1 MSRLPFL
8 RTLLAIAVLLVV
20 LAALVGAGG
29 SSEKSSDGLS
39 DDLTPE
45 LAALSEPEVSFAP
58 EGHEVLPESKLLV
71 DSALGVDLTNQSI
84 TMPLHKGEFKGET
97 VWYILT
103 EASDFGIANGLD
115 VNFSPKLVN
124 MAVGCAACVQDV
136 TLDGSPTNKFGEAVV
151 QFQGIPDFSPR
162 RELVPGPA
170 AGPGAFPPA
179 SATPGAVG
187 DAQYSPFIR
196 IKGSSVIY
204 NAPIVATGD
213 GPFDVELH
221 SNTADRV
228 LSIKRPGLAEPG
240 KFSTPLVEI
249 LLVRG
254 KEADETIFYLS
265 TEASERT
272 AATLERATFVPL
284 LEGSAFLGG
293 DDFLGAARERIFL
306 FSNGQTGTD
315 NPESQGLSHL
325 IADGLNAEDASLKN
339 TDLLEALRENDGD
352 AQNVLGDFPSLADP
366 RHANAYSP
374 LWDAQI
380 GEWTQKAID
389 EGLNVRMTDEN
400 RILNLVAERPDL
412 LTGPGG
418 SPYGSV
424 GFVINC
430 PTVAFEDNAP
440 EVAAVAP
447 IPGGQF

>member
-1 MSRLPFL
+1 
-8 RTLLAIAVLLVV
+8 
-20 LAALVGAGG
+20 
-29 SSEKSSDGLS
+29 
-39 DDLTPE
+39 
-45 LAALSEPEVSFAP
+45 
-58 EGHEVLPESKLLV
+58 
-71 DSALGVDLTNQSI
+71 
-84 TMPLHKGEFKGET
+84 
-97 VWYILT
+97 
-103 EASDFGIANGLD
+103 
-115 VNFSPKLVN
+115 
-124 MAVGCAACVQDV
+124 V

-240 KFSTPLVEI
+240 KFSTPLVEL

-325 IADGLNAEDASLKN
+325 ITDGLNAEDASLKN
-339 TDLLEALRENDGD
+339 RALLDALGKNEGD
-352 AQNVLGDFPSLADP
+352 AQNILGDFPSLADP
-366 RHANAYSP
+366 RHATAYSP
-374 LWDAQI
+374 LWDAQV
-380 GEWTQKAID
+380 GEWTDKAVK
-389 EGLNVRMTDEN
+389 EGLNTRQDDEN
-400 RILNLVAERPDL
+400 ELLNLVKNRPDL
-412 LTGPGG
+412 ITGPLGG
-418 SPYGSV
+418 KYGAAN
-424 GFVINC
+424 FVINC
-430 PTVAFEDNAP
+430 PTIGFTKEEPIIAKVAP
-440 EVAAVAP
+440 EE
-447 IPGGQF
+447 GGQF

>member
-1 MSRLPFL
+1 MPRPPFL
-8 RTLLAIAVLLVV
+8 RSLLVAAALLAAVPALL
-20 LAALVGAGG
+20 GAGG
-29 SSEKSSDGLS
+29 IS
-39 DDLTPE
+39 DDLTPD

-58 EGHEVLPESKLLV
+58 KGHEVLPESKLLV
-71 DSALGVDLTNQSI
+71 DSALGIDLTNQSI
-84 TMPLHKGEFKGET
+84 TMPLHEGEFRGEK
-97 VWYILT
+97 VWYVLT
-103 EASDFGIANGLD
+103 EASDFGVANGLD
-115 VNFSPKLVN
+115 VNFSSKLTN
-124 MAVGCAACVQDV
+124 MAVGCPECVQEV
-136 TLDGSPTNKFGEAVV
+136 TLEGSPTNKFGEAVV
-151 QFQGIPDFSPR
+151 QFQGVPDFSPR

-187 DAQYSPFIR
+187 DARYSPFIR
-196 IKGSSVIY
+196 IKGSPVVY
-204 NAPIVATGD
+204 NAPIVASGD

-221 SNTADRV
+221 EDTADRV
-228 LSIKRPGLAEPG
+228 LSVNMPEPAEPG
-240 KFSTPLVEI
+240 KFSAPTVEL

-265 TEASERT
+265 TEASEAT
-272 AATLERATFVPL
+272 AATMERATFVPL
-284 LEGSAFLGG
+284 LDGSPFLGG
-293 DDFLGAARERIFL
+293 DDFLGAARERIFI
-306 FSNGQTGTD
+306 FANGQTGTD
-315 NPESQGLSHL
+315 NPEAQGLGHL
-325 IADGLNAEDASLKN
+325 IVDGLNAEDASLKN
-339 TDLLEALRENDGD
+339 TELLEALRENDGD

-374 LWDAQI
+374 LWDAQV

-430 PTVAFEDNAP
+430 PTVGFEDEVP

-447 IPGGQF
+447 VPGGAF

>member
-1 MSRLPFL
+1 MPRPPFL
-8 RTLLAIAVLLVV
+8 RFLLVAAVV
-20 LAALVGAGG
+20 LAAGFALLGAEE
-29 SSEKSSDGLS
+29 SSEEGSS
-39 DDLTPE
+39 DDLTSE

-58 EGHEVLPESKLLV
+58 EGHEVLAESNLLV

-84 TMPLHKGEFKGET
+84 TLPLHEGEFEGET
-97 VWYILT
+97 VWYIIT
-103 EASDFGIANGLD
+103 EASDFGVANGLD
-115 VNFSPKLVN
+115 VNFSPKMVN
-124 MAVGCAACVQDV
+124 MAVGCPKCVQEV
-136 TLDGSPTNKFGEAVV
+136 TLEGSPTNKFGEAVV
-151 QFQGIPDFSPR
+151 QFEGVPDFSPD
-162 RELVPGPA
+162 RELIPGPA
-170 AGPGAFPPA
+170 AGSGAFPPA

-187 DAQYSPFIR
+187 DANYSPFIR
-196 IKGSSVIY
+196 IKGASVVY
-204 NAPIVATGD
+204 NTAIVASGD
-213 GPFDVELH
+213 GPFDVERH
-221 SNTADRV
+221 TNTADRV
-228 LSIKRPGLAEPG
+228 LSINDPGPAEAG
-240 KFSTPLVEI
+240 KFSTPTVEM

-254 KEADETIFYLS
+254 LEADETIFYLS

-284 LEGSAFLGG
+284 LERSSFLGG

-306 FSNGQTGTD
+306 FSNGQTGAD
-315 NPESQGLSHL
+315 NPEAQGLSHL
-325 IADGLNAEDASLKN
+325 ITDGLAAEDASLKN
-339 TDLLEALRENDGD
+339 TELLEALRENDGD

-418 SPYGSV
+418 APYGSV

-430 PTVAFEDNAP
+430 PTVAFEDEVP
-440 EVAAVAP
+440 EEAAVAP
-447 IPGGQF
+447 VPGGQF